1 MISTAFKQQVISR
14 LIELE
19 KTSGQPSSRFATTL
33 GLDSSRWSRL
43 KKGEMDGIL
52 SDSRFITIAREQDI
66 QMGSQ
71 SDWKTVNTATFEYI
85 TALLTTCHQQSIS
98 VLLVDMAD
106 IGKTHSAKHYARNN
120 RDAVYMD
127 CSQVKS
133 KQLFVREIAK
143 RFGVSNTGRYADVY
157 RDLVYY
163 INTLPNALIILDEA
177 GDLKYD
183 AFLELKALWN
193 ATEGNVGWFMMGA
206 DGLKAKLNR
215 GIDNKKVGFT
225 ELFRRYGSSFRQVSP
240 AGREQVEEFR
250 SDQVA
255 LVAKANLPEG
265 TDIQKLLKSSR
276 GSLTNVRNMIQ
287 VMKQNMDR
295 KQN

>member
-1 MISTAFKQQVISR
+1 MVSTDFKKQVVSQ
-14 LIELE
+14 LMELE
-19 KTSGQPSSRFATTL
+19 QTSQLPSSLFATTI
-33 GLDSSRWSRL
+33 GIDPGRWSRL
-43 KKGEMDGIL
+43 KKGDLKGVL
-52 SDSRFITIAREQDI
+52 SDSRFITIAREQEI
-66 QMGSQ
+66 KMGAQ
-71 SDWKTVNTATFEYI
+71 KDWKTVNTSTFAYI
-85 TALLTTCHQQSIS
+85 TSLLATCHSESIS

-106 IGKTHSAKHYARNN
+106 IGKTHAAKHYARAN
-120 RDAVYMD
+120 RDAVYLD

-133 KQLFVREIAK
+133 KQLFVREIAR

-157 RDLVYY
+157 RDLVFY
-163 INTLPNALIILDEA
+163 INTLPNALIIIDEA

-215 GIDNKKVGFT
+215 GIDSKKVGFA

-240 AGREQVEEFR
+240 AGREAVDEFR
-250 SDQVA
+250 NDQVA
-255 LVAKANLPEG
+255 LVAKANLPQG

-276 GSLTNVRNMIQ
+276 GSLTNVRNIIQ
-287 VMKQNMDR
+287 VMNR
-295 KQN
+295 RHEI

>member
-1 MISTAFKQQVISR
+1 MISTEFKQQVIAK

-19 KTSGQPSSRFATTL
+19 KTSGQPASRFATTL
-33 GLDSSRWSRL
+33 GLDGPRWSRL
-43 KKGEMDGIL
+43 KKGDLDGVL

-66 QMGSQ
+66 QMGTAR
-71 SDWKTVNTATFEYI
+71 DWLTVNTATFEYI
-85 TALLTTCHQQSIS
+85 TALLGTCHQQSIS

-106 IGKTHSAKHYARNN
+106 IGKTHSAKHYARSN
-120 RDAVYMD
+120 RDAVYLD

-133 KQLFVREIAK
+133 KQLFVREIAR

-157 RDLVYY
+157 RDLVFY

-240 AGREQVEEFR
+240 AGRDQLEEFR
-250 SDQVA
+250 RDQVA
-255 LVAKANLPEG
+255 LVAKANLPAG

-287 VMKQNMDR
+287 VMKR
-295 KQN
+295 KTDNSQQ

>member
-1 MISTAFKQQVISR
+1 MVSNEFKQQVVSK
-14 LIELE
+14 LMELE
-19 KTSGQPSSRFATTL
+19 KASGQTATRFATTL
-33 GLDSSRWSRL
+33 GIDPARWSRL
-43 KKGEMDGIL
+43 KKGDLDGVL

-66 QMGSQ
+66 QMGNQ
-71 SDWKTVNTATFEYI
+71 REWHTVNTATFQYI
-85 TALLTTCHQQSIS
+85 SSLLATCHQESIS

-106 IGKTHSAKHYARNN
+106 IGKTHTAKHYARNN

-133 KQLFVREIAK
+133 KQLFLREVAR

-157 RDLVYY
+157 SDLVFY

-177 GDLKYD
+177 GDLNYG

-193 ATEGNVGWFMMGA
+193 ATEGNVGWLVMGA
-206 DGLKAKLNR
+206 DGLKAKFNR
-215 GIDNKKVGFT
+215 GIDNKKVGFA

-240 AGREQVEEFR
+240 AGRDQLDGFCR
-250 SDQVA
+250 DQVA

-265 TDIQKLLKSSR
+265 TDIQKLLKASR

-287 VMKQNMDR
+287 VMKR
-295 KQN
+295 KTDK